1 MKIALLG
8 ASGRVGQ
15 AFLTQA
21 AADERFD
28 IFALIRSQH
37 ADLPFQ
43 KTELSWGTPAA

>member
-21 AADERFD
+21 AADERFA
-28 IFALIRSQH
+28 IHALIRSQH

-43 KTELSWGTPAA
+43 KIESSWGTPAA

>member
-21 AADERFD
+21 AAE
-28 IFALIRSQH
+28 
-37 ADLPFQ
+37 P
-43 KTELSWGTPAA
+43 SWGTPAA